1 MTEFEA
7 WWRNEGSAAPIPGE
21 DGEEHLK
28 RMCQIA
34 WENGAFCAGQPS
46 PPCPYGNEPKT
57 CISSPM
63 DCQCAI
69 DATFAQEPIGF
80 AVMQMPWIGLTDE
93 ERRYL
98 RKQNQQHD
106 AFAKAVEALL
116 RVKNR

>member
-1 MTEFEA
+1 MNAFET
-7 WWRNEGSAAPIPGE
+7 WWYNEGSAPPKPGE
-21 DGEEHLK
+21 DMEEHCK

-57 CISSPM
+57 CTSSPM

-69 DATFAQEPIGF
+69 DATLIKTDCLAG
-80 AVMQMPWIGLTDE
+80 VHMPWIGLTDE

-106 AFAKAVEALL
+106 AFAKAIEALL
-116 RVKNR
+116 RVKNL